1 MQTRMIKRIF
11 TNMDGALLNSKGQVS
26 ERNARRIRR
35 ADIPITLVS
44 ARAPMEMREAI
55 ELLGLQ
61 GPQVGFNGG
70 LIYEVVNHQIRP
82 LHIKIIFKQTAAT
95 ILQAVR

>member
-1 MQTRMIKRIF
+1 MQTRTIKRIF
-11 TNMDGALLNSKGQVS
+11 TDMDGALLNSKGQVS

-35 ADIPITLVS
+35 AAIPITLVS
-44 ARAPMEMREAI
+44 ARVPMEMHEAI

-82 LHIKIIFKQTAAT
+82 LHTKIIFKQTAAT
-95 ILQAVR
+95 ILQAMR